1 MKLILHYI
9 IKQKIRVGLL
19 KDKEKEKGKRKLIRN
34 DIYRSYGYS
43 WVAVFLKGLF
53 K

>member
-1 MKLILHYI
+1 MKLILLYI

-19 KDKEKEKGKRKLIRN
+19 KDKENEKGKRKLIPN
-34 DIYRSYGYS
+34 DIWRSYGYT
-43 WVAVFLKGLF
+43 WVAAFLKGLF